1 MKSNDDR
8 QFKKTSVFCLVKNR
22 FPSVCPGD
30 IFSGTDAIYW
40 SDGEGLKYNF
50 IAEAWNENFLIDNN
64 KKQFEQLHYTK
75 PELGEAISLNGKLV
89 SCSYRYL

>member
-50 IAEAWNENFLIDNN
+50 IAEA
-64 KKQFEQLHYTK
+64 
-75 PELGEAISLNGKLV
+75 
-89 SCSYRYL
+89 